1 MKKSLLIIALCVFI
15 SVSATAIAGNDKTNV
30 SPIGDLNFADRVV
43 NVLDHTSDPNGGNW
57 ITLGKYSDLRR
68 IQLPSPMSLTYNG
81 PKHIEYGGASGTLY
95 KGENEIYTVSYPSS
109 YSYRTHPVYL
119 PGEKVKMSFHGER
132 GLEGDVDIYLFNLTS
147 DSAYGI
153 FDALK
158 AGEIGNLDS
167 LFHSNM
173 DGNYKKYTADL
184 GGNGDLL
191 NYDLGSFD
199 AGQYC
204 IVMIQENEDSSLTVL
219 SATAFVV
226 TEYELKISTPGYTG
240 FIVKGKNLD
249 ISMDLKDASDEDEC
263 TYGAVLINE
272 DAYKADVIIN
282 SDGTRSGSSLIINDI
297 DIIDEFDINT
307 SNYKSKLT
315 KNELQEELQT
325 LIGEGKGTIAVG
337 EAGDSTLSL
346 TTLDLSAG
354 TYYVFVGAYIPG
366 KGLVGLNQLETRISG
381 KCCDNCD
388 NCHGNCCDD
397 CANCPDCDYI
407 PDNKCC
413 GNCDNCHGNCC
424 NDCPNC
430 PYCDY
435 NHPDDECCDNCDGCH
450 DGKCCDDCD
459 DCENCNPTVDYVVG
473 FIASPMSGKAPLCVQ
488 FTDKSTGSP
497 TTWYWDF
504 GDGTNSTE
512 QNPIHIF
519 TAAGTYTVKLT
530 ASYGNVNIS
539 KTATVTIIATKHSPS
554 DLVADFIASPM
565 SGKAPLCVQFTDKST
580 GSPTAWYWN
589 FGDGASSTAQSPAH
603 TFTAEGT
610 YTVNLTASNENG
622 TSPTPKTATI
632 TVKKEGGGGGGSGSG
647 GSSGGSISPESSK
660 NIKCKELCQ
669 QYISSGEFIKFEFK
683 KGDTCINYV
692 TFKAKKTA
700 GKTTAIVE
708 ELKEKSSLTP
718 EKPEG
723 EICKYVNIWVGN
735 SGFANSNNIENA
747 TVGFKVSKDWIDK
760 NNINLDSLVLQHFN
774 DKKWNHLP
782 TKKIDEDKEYIY
794 FESSTP
800 SFSPFAISAEKN
812 KVTIEGKD
820 RENDVC
826 SGDVAQDETKSTSDT
841 TSQENKNQTILKI
854 TTFLAGLIIILIIG
868 AIIMRKKKPEQ

>member
-1 MKKSLLIIALCVFI
+1 LKKSLLIIALCVFMSI
-15 SVSATAIAGNDKTNV
+15 SATAIAGNDKTNV
-30 SPIGDLNFADRVV
+30 SPVGSLNFTDRIV

-57 ITLGKYSDLRR
+57 ITLGKYSDSRR
-68 IQLPSPMSLTYNG
+68 IQLPYPISLTYNG
-81 PKHIEYGGASGTLY
+81 PKYLEYGGASGTLY
-95 KGENEIYTVSYPSS
+95 KGENEIYTINYPSS

-119 PGEKVKMSFHGER
+119 PGENVKMSFHGDKN
-132 GLEGDVDIYLFNLTS
+132 LAGDVNIYLFNLTS

-158 AGEIGNLDS
+158 AGETGNLDS

-173 DGNYKKYTADL
+173 DGSYREYTATL

-199 AGQYC
+199 AGHYC
-204 IVMIQENEDSSLTVL
+204 IVMIQENEDCSLTVL
-219 SATAFVV
+219 SATAFIV
-226 TEYELKISTPGYTG
+226 TEYELKVSSPEYTG
-240 FIVKGKNLD
+240 FIVKGNNLD
-249 ISMDLKDASDEDEC
+249 ISMDLMDASDEDDC

-272 DAYKADVIIN
+272 DAYKADIIIN
-282 SDGTRSGSSLIINDI
+282 SDGTRCGSSLIINDI
-297 DIIDEFDINT
+297 DIIDEFDINA

-337 EAGDSTLSL
+337 EAGDNILSL
-346 TTLDLSAG
+346 TTLDLPAG
-354 TYYVFVGAYIPG
+354 TYYVFVGAYIPE
-366 KGLVGLNQLETRISG
+366 KGIVGLSQLEVSG
-381 KCCDNCD
+381 TGNGGSDIIIIGSDNPVD
-388 NCHGNCCDD
+388 PVDPVD
-397 CANCPDCDYI
+397 
-407 PDNKCC
+407 
-413 GNCDNCHGNCC
+413 
-424 NDCPNC
+424 
-430 PYCDY
+430 
-435 NHPDDECCDNCDGCH
+435 PDDPDD
-450 DGKCCDDCD
+450 DDCD
-459 DCENCNPTVDYVVG
+459 DDCDGDGICDDEDDFVADFSV
-473 FIASPMSGKAPLCVQ
+473 SLMSGTAPLCVQ
-488 FTDKSTGSP
+488 FIDRSAGSP
-497 TTWYWDF
+497 TAWYWDF
-504 GDGTNSTE
+504 GDGTYSAE
-512 QNPIHIF
+512 QNPEHTF
-519 TAAGTYTVKLT
+519 TAAGTYTVNLT
-530 ASYGNVNIS
+530 VSNKKGTSS
-539 KTATVTIIATKHSPS
+539 KTALITVTKDSIPS
-554 DLVADFIASPM
+554 GFTADFSANPT

-589 FGDGASSTAQSPAH
+589 FGDGAYSTGQSPEH
-603 TFTAEGT
+603 TFTAAGT
-610 YTVNLTASNENG
+610 YTVNLTASYGNANV
-622 TSPTPKTATI
+622 SKIATI
-632 TVKKEGGGGGGSGSG
+632 TVTKDSSSNGGSSSSG
-647 GSSGGSISPESSK
+647 GSSGTGGSPESSK

-692 TFKAKKTA
+692 TFNAKKTA

-723 EICKYVNIWVGN
+723 ELYKYVNIWIGN
-735 SGFANSNNIENA
+735 SGFANSNNVENA
-747 TVGFKVSKDWIDK
+747 TVGFKVSKDWIDE
-760 NNINLDSLVLQHFN
+760 NNINIDSLILQHFS

-782 TKKIDEDKEYIY
+782 TKKVDEDKEYIY

-812 KVTIEGKD
+812 KVTIEEKD
-820 RENDVC
+820 GEDDVC

-854 TTFLAGLIIILIIG
+854 TTFLAGLIIILIVG